1 MDYIKAAWP
10 IVKENLVGWVLYFL
24 VLGIT
29 LGFGVGFFF
38 IPNAIR
44 GAMTAIDDN
53 AAPEIGALFNFDN
66 ISGDAI
72 GMILFGVAYSLGMMA
87 CGIGA
92 LVVGILGFFIPMIL
106 AEGNHEPVDA
116 IKASFA
122 GSKEIAMQIFVFMII
137 AGFVNMLGAMACYI
151 GSLVTGPIV
160 FVAAILYWRDVREQV
175 LAASNG

>member
-10 IVKENLVGWVLYFL
+10 IVKENLVGWVIYFL
-24 VLGIT
+24 VFGVT
-29 LGFGVGFFF
+29 LGFGIGFFF
-38 IPNAIR
+38 IPNAFR

-53 AAPEIGALFNFDN
+53 AAPEVGALFNFDN
-66 ISGDAI
+66 ISSDAV
-72 GMILFGVAYSLGMMA
+72 GMVVFGFAYTLGMFA

-92 LVVGILGFFIPMIL
+92 LVVGVLGFFTPMIL
-106 AEGNHEPVDA
+106 AEGNHEPIDA

-122 GSKEIAMQIFVFMII
+122 GSKEIAVQIFVFLII
-137 AGFVNMLGAMACYI
+137 SSIVNMVGAMACYI

-175 LAASNG
+175 LAASKG